1 MRTAFVGG
9 TLILPN
15 GSAKGTL
22 VFGDSIESVDLDPVA
37 LERVDG
43 RIVGRIVGRI
53 DERIDERDDG
63 QDDGDNLETIDV
75 TGLFVAPGF
84 IDVHIHGSA
93 GADVMDA
100 SEQSLSVISETIV
113 KTGTTRFLATTMT
126 MPVDMIK
133 RSLDA
138 VEAYMG
144 HETGAKILGV
154 HLEGPFIS
162 PGAPG
167 AQDSAYIL
175 APDMPIFKEYEPII
189 KVVTYAPEEDAD
201 YRYTAY
207 LASQKIVPSIG
218 HTRCTCEQALDAIEA
233 GAKGFTH
240 LFNAMTPLHHR
251 NPGAVG
257 AALTS
262 DTYVELIADTV
273 HVHPALFSVVEKVK
287 TPDRLLLVTDAMRA
301 ACLKDGEY
309 DLGGQLVT
317 VNGAVAKLADGTLA
331 GSTLNQMLAVK
342 HVVGAGGLEQH
353 DVIRMV
359 TLTPARYLGIDDRF
373 GSLEVGKVGDV
384 VVFDGDYQVIYT
396 FVAGKCVWN
405 RREVERNRSEK

>member
-1 MRTAFVGG
+1 MGTALIGG
-9 TLILPN
+9 TLVLPN
-15 GSAKGTL
+15 TSTKGTL
-22 VFGDSIESVDLDPVA
+22 IFTDKIEAITQEQVNVKPH
-37 LERVDG
+37 
-43 RIVGRIVGRI
+43 
-53 DERIDERDDG
+53 
-63 QDDGDNLETIDV
+63 ETIDV

-100 SEQSLSVISETIV
+100 SEASLSVISQTVV

-126 MPVDMIK
+126 MPLDEIK
-133 RSLDA
+133 QSLEA

-144 HETGAKILGV
+144 HEVGAKILGV

-167 AQDSAYIL
+167 AQNSANIL
-175 APDMPIFKEYEPII
+175 SPDATIFKAYESII
-189 KVVTYAPEEDAD
+189 KVVTYAPETDD
-201 YRYTAY
+201 GYKYTAY
-207 LASQKIVPSIG
+207 LASRNIQPSIG
-218 HTRCTCEQALDAIEA
+218 HTTCTCEQALEAIDA
-233 GAKGFTH
+233 GAKSFTH

-287 TPDRLLLVTDAMRA
+287 TPDHMLLITDAMRA
-301 ACLKDGEY
+301 ACLKDGVY
-309 DLGGQLVT
+309 DLGGQSVT
-317 VNGAVAKLADGTLA
+317 VKGAVAKLADGTLA

-342 HVVGAGGLEQH
+342 HVMGTGDFKQH

-359 TLTPARYLGIDDRF
+359 TLTPARYLGIDDQF

-384 VVFDGDYQVIYT
+384 VVFDSNYEVVYA

-405 RREVERNRSEK
+405 RSEK